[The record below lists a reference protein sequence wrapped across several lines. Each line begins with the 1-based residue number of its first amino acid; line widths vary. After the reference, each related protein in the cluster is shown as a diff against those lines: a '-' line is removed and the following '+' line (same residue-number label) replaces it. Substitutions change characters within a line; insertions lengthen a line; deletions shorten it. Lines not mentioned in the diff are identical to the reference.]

1 MILWRWFVPLL
12 CGMTLFLP
20 GCAGDKSI
28 QWQGYVEGDFVYVS
42 PPLAGRIDELA
53 VRKGDQI
60 EAGALLFRLEDGLEQ
75 ARLAEAGG
83 NLARAEGALYDLE
96 KGARPSEIAA
106 LEARLHKALE
116 AERLAELQLTRQ
128 RELLAKKSSP
138 QEIFDQAKSARIQAG
153 RQVEEL
159 RAELAT
165 ARLGGREDA
174 IAAARAAVQAA
185 AAVVAQ
191 ARWNLEQKRQ
201 LAPCA
206 GLVFDTIHLPGEW
219 IAAGRPVI
227 SLLPAEGRKVRFYV
241 PEPEMAA
248 MRPGYAVQVLIDGLE
263 QPLEAV
269 VRFVSPQAE
278 YTPPVIYSS
287 QSRAKLVFLV
297 EAGVTPEAAPLLKP
311 GQPVDVRPVPMMQVR
326 TAGDK

>member
-1 MILWRWFVPLL
+1 MPPRRILYACLL
-12 CGMTLFLP
+12 AALGLTACDGNKPFT
-20 GCAGDKSI
+20 
-28 QWQGYVEGDFVYVS
+28 WQGYVEGDFVYVS

-53 VRKGDQI
+53 VRKGEQV
-60 EAGALLFRLEDGLEQ
+60 EAGALLFRLEDGQEQ
-75 ARLAEAGG
+75 ARLAEAEG
-83 NLARAEGALYDLE
+83 NLARAESALRDLE

-116 AERLAELQLTRQ
+116 AERLAGLQLVRQ

-138 QEIFDQAKSARIQAG
+138 QEAFDQAQSARIQAG

-174 IAAARAAVQAA
+174 IAAARASIQAA

-201 LAPCA
+201 LSPCA

-219 IAAGRPVI
+219 IAAGRPVV
-227 SLLPAEGRKVRFYV
+227 SLLPPEGRKVRFYV
-241 PEPEMAA
+241 PEPEMASI
-248 MRPGYAVQVLIDGLE
+248 RPGSTVQVLIDGLE
-263 QPLEAV
+263 RPLEAV
-269 VRFVSPQAE
+269 VCFVSPQAE

-297 EAGVTPEAAPLLKP
+297 EAGVEAQAATLLNP
-311 GQPVDVRPVPMMQVR
+311 GQPVDVRPVLMVQVR
-326 TAGDK
+326 AAGDK